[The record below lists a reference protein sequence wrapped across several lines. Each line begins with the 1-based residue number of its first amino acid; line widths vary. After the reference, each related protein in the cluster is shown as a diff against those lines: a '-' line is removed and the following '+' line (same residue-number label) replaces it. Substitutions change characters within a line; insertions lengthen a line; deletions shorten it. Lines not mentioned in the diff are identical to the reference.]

1 MLKCHSDESGTRTQ
15 PQGGKDLGLGVR
27 ASESDRTWG
36 TGHVFVRKTPRNKVR
51 GPGRWERGGV
61 CAGPGAVGRGGPGPC
76 FCDEA
81 VPDALW
87 AGRESSGHVGRGL
100 RGAAVALLGEPRH
113 VPAGLSVRVFW
124 AKYSLHLDGE
134 YSSHRLRGCHAGPEP
149 RPRPGPLS
157 RERSPAPSCDA
168 RAPGLLL
175 GLSSFAEMCRSCR
188 ELNERNGSFPCWPLS
203 LKLASAASLLGRAMR
218 SAARVH
224 VRVCTPACVCPRPGR
239 SRHTARARRG
249 PRQPR
254 GGRVREPPGR
264 RGPGFLLGKGAAA
277 GERGAPLAPR
287 LPAGGP
293 GSGGEAGAEG

>member
-1 MLKCHSDESGTRTQ
+1 M
-15 PQGGKDLGLGVR
+15 
-27 ASESDRTWG
+27 
-36 TGHVFVRKTPRNKVR
+36 
-51 GPGRWERGGV
+51 
-61 CAGPGAVGRGGPGPC
+61 
-76 FCDEA
+76 
-81 VPDALW
+81 
-87 AGRESSGHVGRGL
+87 GRGL
-100 RGAAVALLGEPRH
+100 RGAAAALWGEPRH

-134 YSSHRLRGCHAGPEP
+134 YSGHRLRGCHAGPEP

-157 RERSPAPSCDA
+157 RERSPAPSRDA

-175 GLSSFAEMCRSCR
+175 GLSSFAEMCRSFR

-203 LKLASAASLLGRAMR
+203 SKLASAASLLGRAMR

-249 PRQPR
+249 PWQPR
-254 GGRVREPPGR
+254 GGQVREPPGR
-264 RGPGFLLGKGAAA
+264 WGPGFLLGKGAAA
-277 GERGAPLAPR
+277 GERGAPLVPR